1 MSKNKEKDHGG
12 RPTIYDPDFAR
23 IAELVI
29 SESGFSIAKL
39 ARLFKVKSRSTI
51 YDWIRD
57 HKEFSDSLERGRDTF
72 TNTKVKRALAK
83 RATGYRYTETTY
95 EMVEDPDNPEKLKL
109 TITKKVSKSKAPDVS
124 AIKHWQLNRDPENW
138 KDSKNVD
145 LTSKGKTFGINWIIE
160 GEEKKEAEK

>member
-1 MSKNKEKDHGG
+1 MSKNKQKDQGG

-39 ARLFKVKSRSTI
+39 AKLFKVKSRSTI

-57 HKEFSDSLERGRDTF
+57 HEEFSDSLRRGRKNFEGD
-72 TNTKVKRALAK
+72 KVSRALAK

-95 EMVEDPDNPEKLKL
+95 ELEKDTNRLIVTRKVKKSMPADVGAIRWWQTNMDPD
-109 TITKKVSKSKAPDVS
+109 
-124 AIKHWQLNRDPENW
+124 NW

-160 GEEKKEAEK
+160 GEKKKETEK